1 MQTVYVLCGGNCL
14 FSTKHFHFKAAQGF
28 FDGPLRWL
36 SEKCYGK
43 NSTPLL
49 TVWCHDKENIILSSS
64 NLLFKAQCFFWI
76 KNLRYLKGALPT
88 VINYI
93 FRTISVWHCL
103 SSFPSFRKNNLKNNI
118 VYPLFYNR
126 KKKCHLLGLRNIRHS
141 QNIGAILVALC
152 LNDVTP
158 RQKIKSTR
166 LHVFLNVLLK
176 RKKKKK
182 KRSSLTPQH
191 VDMMTWFVVE
201 VNFFPQQALWCFHH

>member
-1 MQTVYVLCGGNCL
+1 MAKRISSCL
-14 FSTKHFHFKAAQGF
+14 HPIFNLKH
-28 FDGPLRWL
+28 
-36 SEKCYGK
+36 
-43 NSTPLL
+43 N
-49 TVWCHDKENIILSSS
+49 V
-64 NLLFKAQCFFWI
+64 FWF

-103 SSFPSFRKNNLKNNI
+103 SSFPSFRKNNSKNNI

-182 KRSSLTPQH
+182 RKFTDTSTCRYDDMICRRSQLFPPASAVMFSSLI
-191 VDMMTWFVVE
+191 
-201 VNFFPQQALWCFHH
+201 